1 MAACLG
7 QAQLEHSAPTFACV
21 SVTIRPL
28 PKRPQPLQDELLSSW
43 ITRLA
48 SANHCSVPELCAY
61 LGLVG
66 ECPPEMWNE
75 LAGVNIERLG
85 AISGV
90 LPNDMHRM
98 LLARRADF
106 PVECISRSDFQ
117 YCPMCRNAW
126 SIVCK
131 TCCTELLPLRADP
144 NAGDLISLGLRT
156 RASKGAGQL
165 KQAYR
170 QANRHAGRRI
180 DLTMQII
187 GFLSPELRHPT
198 LFSIDVRWRLMM
210 LEAIHHGLSH
220 PILAVAHAVRK
231 DPAAGTRLHNAFPY
245 KRKLLARVMRLAVSL
260 PNYQSREVERK
271 NDQSSPYKSARPN
284 VARPEY
290 LVEAKQ
296 AISQLGENAE
306 RSDLLMCAEK
316 FLATARLQSVDI
328 S

>member
-1 MAACLG
+1 M
-7 QAQLEHSAPTFACV
+7 
-21 SVTIRPL
+21 TIRPL
-28 PKRPQPLQDELLSSW
+28 PKRPRPFRDELLSSW
-43 ITRLA
+43 IARLA
-48 SANHCSVPELCAY
+48 GANHCSVPELCGY
-61 LGLVG
+61 LELAS
-66 ECPPEMWNE
+66 ECPPETFNE
-75 LAGVNIERLG
+75 LAGANIERLC
-85 AISGV
+85 AISG
-90 LPNDMHRM
+90 LPPSDMHRM

-117 YCPMCRNAW
+117 YCPMCRKETPGVSLRHWRYAW

-144 NAGDLISLGLRT
+144 NAGDLISTGLRT
-156 RASKGAGQL
+156 RASKGAEQL

-170 QANRHAGRRI
+170 QASRHAGRRI

-210 LEAIHHGLSH
+210 LEAVHHGLSH

-245 KRKLLARVMRLAVSL
+245 RRKLLARVIRLAVSL

-271 NDQSSPYKSARPN
+271 KDQPSALKSAGPN
-284 VARPEY
+284 VASPEY
-290 LVEAKQ
+290 LVAAKQ
-296 AISQLGENAE
+296 AISQLGENAK
-306 RSDLLMCAEK
+306 RSDLLACAEK
-316 FLATARLQSVDI
+316 FLETARLHSVDI

>member
-1 MAACLG
+1 M
-7 QAQLEHSAPTFACV
+7 
-21 SVTIRPL
+21 TIRPL
-28 PKRPQPLQDELLSSW
+28 PKRPAPLRDELLSSW
-43 ITRLA
+43 IARLA
-48 SANHCSVPELCAY
+48 VANYCSVQEFCGY
-61 LGLVG
+61 LGLAD
-66 ECPPEMWNE
+66 ERLPETRSE
-75 LAGVNIERLG
+75 LQGVNLERFGTITRLSPR
-85 AISGV
+85 AMNS
-90 LPNDMHRM
+90 M
-98 LLARRADF
+98 LIRRCSRF

-117 YCPMCRNAW
+117 VCSTCTNETPGVSLRHWRYAW
-126 SIVCK
+126 SIACK

-144 NAGDLISLGLRT
+144 NAGDLISMGLRT
-156 RASKGAGQL
+156 RASKGAEQL

-170 QANRHAGRRI
+170 QASRHAGRRI

-210 LEAIHHGLSH
+210 LEAVHHGLSH

-271 NDQSSPYKSARPN
+271 KDQPSALKSAGPN
-284 VARPEY
+284 VASPEY
-290 LVEAKQ
+290 LVAAKQ
-296 AISQLGENAE
+296 AISQLGENAK
-306 RSDLLMCAEK
+306 RSDLLACAEK
-316 FLATARLQSVDI
+316 FLETARLHSVDI

>member
-1 MAACLG
+1 M
-7 QAQLEHSAPTFACV
+7 
-21 SVTIRPL
+21 TIRPL
-28 PKRPQPLQDELLSSW
+28 PKRPPPLQDELLSSW

-48 SANHCSVPELCAY
+48 GANHCSVPELCGY

-66 ECPPEMWNE
+66 ECPPETWNE
-75 LAGVNIERLG
+75 LAGADIERVG
-85 AISGV
+85 AISGF
-90 LPNDMHRM
+90 LPSDMHRM
-98 LLARRADF
+98 LVSRRADF

-117 YCPMCRNAW
+117 FCPTCRNETPGVSLRHWRYAW

-144 NAGDLISLGLRT
+144 NAGDLISLGLQT

-165 KQAYR
+165 KQAYQ
-170 QANRHAGRRI
+170 QANRHAGRRV

-198 LFSIDVRWRLMM
+198 LFSLDVRWRLMM
-210 LEAIHHGLSH
+210 LEAVHRGLSH
-220 PILAVAHAVRK
+220 PILAVALAVRK
-231 DPAAGTRLHNAFPY
+231 DPAAGTRLHKAFPS

-260 PNYQSREVERK
+260 PNYQSRDAEKK
-271 NDQSSPYKSARPN
+271 NDQSPAYRSARRN
-284 VARPEY
+284 VARPKY
-290 LVEAKQ
+290 LVAAKQ

-306 RSDLLMCAEK
+306 RSDLLRCAET
-316 FLATARLQSVDI
+316 FLETARQQPVDI